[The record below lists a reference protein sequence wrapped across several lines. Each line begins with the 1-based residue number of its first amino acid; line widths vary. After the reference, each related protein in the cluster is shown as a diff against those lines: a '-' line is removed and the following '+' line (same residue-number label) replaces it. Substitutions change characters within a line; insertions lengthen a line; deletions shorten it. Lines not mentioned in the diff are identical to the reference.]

1 MLAIIG
7 GTGLTQLDG
16 LVLIEER
23 EIDTPYGMPSAPL
36 QWGKLNNQPVI
47 FLARHGQK
55 HSYSPHEVN
64 YRANLWAL
72 KEAGVTDIIAVNVVG
87 GITASMAP
95 GVLVVPHQLVDY
107 TWGRA
112 SSFSEIGKV
121 IHIDFTEPY
130 TESLRQKL
138 LMAAEKA
145 SIENESQGVYAVT
158 QGPRLETA
166 AEIDRLERDG
176 CDIVGM
182 TAMPEACLAR
192 ELSLNYAG
200 LSLVVNWGA
209 GRSEGVITMDDI
221 EHVLKVGMK
230 RVFVLLNRIGFDR
243 G

>member
-16 LVLIEER
+16 LKLTEER
-23 EIDTPYGMPSAPL
+23 EIDTPYGAPSAPL
-36 QWGKLNNQPVI
+36 QWGRLNGLSIV
-47 FLARHGQK
+47 FLARHGQT
-55 HSYSPHEVN
+55 HSYPPHDVN

-72 KEAGVTDIIAVNVVG
+72 KEVGVTDIIAVNAVG

-95 GVLVVPHQLVDY
+95 EALVVPHQIVDY

-112 SSFSEIGKV
+112 SSFSEIGNV
-121 IHIDFTEPY
+121 IHADFTEPY

-145 SIENESQGVYAVT
+145 SIAIEPQGVYAAT

-176 CDIVGM
+176 CDIVG
-182 TAMPEACLAR
+182 
-192 ELSLNYAG
+192 G
-200 LSLVVNWGA
+200 
-209 GRSEGVITMDDI
+209 
-221 EHVLKVGMK
+221 
-230 RVFVLLNRIGFDR
+230 
-243 G
+243 